1 MSMSPRN
8 QRRRQRRAI
17 KAAARRA
24 NRAIRMIG
32 KQVFFD
38 IETVGF
44 LSSTRPEPHVEPIVL
59 IGSPPCAMFAADR
72 SVVAHRPPLVVFDAL
87 GFPAMIKERN
97 FG

>member
-1 MSMSPRN
+1 MSMTPRN
-8 QRRRQRRAI
+8 ERRRQRRAI

-24 NRAIRMIG
+24 NRAIRMVG

-38 IETVGF
+38 METVG
-44 LSSTRPEPHVEPIVL
+44 SIRDTRRGSGIEPIVL